1 MVKIKNLQFSY
12 KDKILYQDFDI
23 LFDSGHVYGF
33 LGKNGSG
40 KTTLLGLISGG
51 LFAKDGEIDTL
62 GYNPKDRNADMLSQ
76 IFYLPEQ
83 IILPALSSK
92 DYLKLYTPFYPNFS
106 MSNFEKYA
114 KLFEVEEVKKIGEL
128 SMGQQKKFLLSF
140 GLASNCP
147 LNLLDEP
154 TNGLDIP
161 SKTVFRKIMA
171 SCASEDKTFII
182 STHQVKDIEN
192 LIDHVCIV
200 EDAQVALNASIK
212 DINDTLEMSQQNAL
226 DGSEI
231 YNHEIGLG
239 QFAVIKANS
248 TAKANSIDL
257 ELLFNATIKNKEALN
272 QALTSIHGRTQ

>member
-1 MVKIKNLQFSY
+1 MVKIRNLQFSY
-12 KDKILYQDFDI
+12 KKKILYQDFDI
-23 LFDSGHVYGF
+23 AFDSEHIYGL

-40 KTTLLGLISGG
+40 KTTLLSLISGG
-51 LFAKDGEIDTL
+51 LFAKNGKIDTL

-92 DYLKLYTPFYPNFS
+92 NYLKLYTSFYPNFN
-106 MSNFEKYA
+106 MSDFEKYA
-114 KLFEVEEVKKIGEL
+114 KLFEVEEVKNIGKL

-161 SKTVFRKIMA
+161 SKTIFRKMIA

-212 DINDTLEMSQQNAL
+212 DINDNLEMSQQNAL

-231 YNHEIGLG
+231 YSQEIGLG
-239 QFAVIKANS
+239 QFTVIKENS

-257 ELLFNATIKNKEALN
+257 ELLFNATIKNKKALN
-272 QALTSIHGRTQ
+272 KALNKKHGGVK